1 MPCRLILIRQV
12 AGLKWDVPWPLKC
25 LILNVPRGNATRSV
39 LLPWWSTPPAVTGA
53 PTAMMLALV
62 EVADVFMIWKNSIP
76 PTGVGRLAG
85 RPAADTSAAPGQP
98 VLVRLAGR
106 VRPLM
111 PRAGQGEMPISWMIP
126 WAGDG
131 ISVPAVS
138 VATSTGITPCVL
150 VA

>member
-1 MPCRLILIRQV
+1 VSSRVGDLPADEDV
-12 AGLKWDVPWPLKC
+12 AARAFAP
-25 LILNVPRGNATRSV
+25 S
-39 LLPWWSTPPAVTGA
+39 AVT
-53 PTAMMLALV
+53 
-62 EVADVFMIWKNSIP
+62 S
-76 PTGVGRLAG
+76 
-85 RPAADTSAAPGQP
+85 AADTSAAPGQP

-131 ISVPAVS
+131 ISGPAVS